1 MKTDG
6 PVGTDFAWWL
16 SRFKEENNS
25 NAFPGLRDKRVPE
38 DYVKKV
44 ED

>member
-16 SRFKEENNS
+16 SWFKEGDNS
-25 NAFPGLRDKRVPE
+25 NAVLRFRDKRVPE
-38 DYVKKV
+38 D
-44 ED
+44 